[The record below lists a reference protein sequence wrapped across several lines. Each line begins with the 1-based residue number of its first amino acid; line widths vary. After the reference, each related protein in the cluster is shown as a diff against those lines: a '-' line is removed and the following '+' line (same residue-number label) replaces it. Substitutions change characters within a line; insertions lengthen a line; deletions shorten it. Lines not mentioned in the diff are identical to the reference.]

1 MSRNGEGTR
10 GGGPRVAAG
19 PEEVVRARVPVPTRE
34 VGLNE
39 EGVQVQVAD
48 PTGVV
53 APALEPVPTV
63 AAGPAREAAV
73 RIPAATPAERGH
85 QAVPALNLR
94 R

>member
-19 PEEVVRARVPVPTRE
+19 PEEVVRAWVPVPTRE

-39 EGVQVQVAD
+39 EGVQVQ
-48 PTGVV
+48 
-53 APALEPVPTV
+53 EPVPTV

-73 RIPAATPAERGH
+73 RTLAATPAERGH
-85 QAVPALNLR
+85 PAVPALNLR